1 MGSFLIPIIG
11 EGKVYVDNITHSLFG
26 AAVSE
31 SVWTL
36 VPEPKK
42 KEWHPMTRRVLLLT
56 SVLANNFPDLDIL
69 YSRWMHANPQLGNL
83 LHHRGHTHTVL
94 IALLQSLLLLGLTK
108 LTQKIKGNFLK
119 TEWGYVSLLA
129 FLGPLTH
136 ILLDSLNNYG
146 VHPFWPLDNGWK
158 YGDLIFVLEPWAWVS
173 FSLFLFFSSSRK
185 KMKILWAFFPIFGLS
200 LTWFLGVVPLTLCIV
215 LTVWALLLI
224 AIMMNANPKSR
235 VGWNWV
241 LLGLVLVVFRWA
253 YLETR
258 FQVNTELRN
267 SSSEYKV
274 EDISL
279 SPLPVNPLC
288 WAIVTSE
295 SNSEFFRLRRGII
308 APFPRIL
315 PIEKCTHLKFFSSQI
330 RIADSGGNQLWE
342 SEHRVAMDD
351 FQRLREKYCDVRDFL
366 KFARAPFFWREGEEL
381 YFSDLRFERNG
392 GKSFAKIKISSRTSP
407 CPESKAP
414 WEEPMRHLFLDSS
427 SK

>member
-1 MGSFLIPIIG
+1 
-11 EGKVYVDNITHSLFG
+11 VDNITHSLFG

-36 VPEPKK
+36 VPQPKK

-108 LTQKIKGNFLK
+108 LTQKIKGNCLK

-173 FSLFLFFSSSRK
+173 FSLFLFFSSSNK

-215 LTVWALLLI
+215 LTVWALFLI
-224 AIMMNANPKSR
+224 AIMINATPKSR

-258 FQVNTELRN
+258 FQVNIELRN

-279 SPLPVNPLC
+279 SPLPVNPFC

-315 PIEKCTHLKFFSSQI
+315 PIKKCTQLKFFSSQI
-330 RIADSGGNQLWE
+330 RIADSGANQLWE
-342 SEHRVAMDD
+342 SEHRVAIDD

-366 KFARAPFFWREGEEL
+366 KFARAPFFWREGEDL

-407 CPESKAP
+407 CAESKAP
-414 WEEPMRHLFLDSS
+414 WEEPMHHLFLDSS